1 MEKLII
7 TAALTG
13 AEVTKEQQPSLPVTP
28 DEIAQAAYECYKAG
42 ASIVHVHAR
51 DAEGNPT
58 QDFDVYKEIKREN
71 RS

>member
-13 AEVTKEQQPSLPVTP
+13 AEVTKEQQPALPISP
-28 DEIAQAAYECYKAG
+28 EEIAQAAYDCYLAG

-51 DAEGNPT
+51 DQKAIQHNL
-58 QDFDVYKEIKREN
+58 
-71 RS
+71 